1 MQKSPVKKYFIFLEI
16 QKRQISDKKIHY
28 CSIILLL
35 FALRNLSFLYFPK
48 YNIFFNKTFLHT
60 LFLYISIYIFNLII
74 FYDIKVWN
82 FKIFKILKM
91 EEAPVPICTKSVCNV
106 P

>member
-16 QKRQISDKKIHY
+16 PKRQISDKKIYY
-28 CSIILLL
+28 CTIILLL

-48 YNIFFNKTFLHT
+48 YNVFCNGTFLHT
-60 LFLYISIYIFNLII
+60 LLLYIFIYIFNLII
-74 FYDIKVWN
+74 FRDLKMRD

-91 EEAPVPICTKSVCNV
+91 EGALVPMCTKSLL
-106 P
+106 